1 MGFNATDAAVLNAAA
16 GIFDLKLWVDAPSLD
31 FPVVRMTIDAPAS
44 AAAVASG
51 RPVGLLADA
60 IDAADRLGQN
70 VTVWIEVT
78 QPDMPPFVAEAFDKV
93 AGYGAGIVVT
103 QTSSAGILCSH
114 PPGGQLP
121 QQFLER
127 LAKASRAG
135 KVWHPLA
142 QEPALGIESEA
153 LLRSS
158 TESRQ

>member
-16 GIFDLKLWVDAPSLD
+16 GIFDLKLWVDAPSAD

-51 RPVGLLADA
+51 RPASLLADA
-60 IDAADRLGQN
+60 IDAVDRLDQN
-70 VTVWIEVT
+70 VTVWIEVIQT
-78 QPDMPPFVAEAFDKV
+78 EMPAFVAEAFDKL

-103 QTSSAGILCSH
+103 LATPAGVLCSH

-127 LAKASRAG
+127 LAKASRTG
-135 KVWHPLA
+135 EVWHPHV
-142 QEPALGIESEA
+142 QERVPGIGI
-153 LLRSS
+153 
-158 TESRQ
+158 